1 MRKLLLVFALLL
13 IVFAM
18 PAVAQEFMI
27 GVEGNFGFYSMASLK
42 ETQKLPA
49 GYPVQFK
56 SVQNFPVTPGFRV
69 SALLKLHEA
78 IAVGI
83 FGGRASTGS
92 RLAYSDFTGQTS
104 RDVIVSGN
112 YIGSY
117 NRFTFFTLGAWSLHG
132 RFSIGA
138 VLNKVEFENFLH
150 LENTD
155 YESVER
161 SEWRSANLFADLGI
175 EGERALGRFY
185 AKAFASYEIGQSGDA
200 DLKHGSN
207 DYPRDRNF
215 HVEWDG
221 ARLGLGLAY
230 RIIKSKS

>member
-1 MRKLLLVFALLL
+1 MRKLLLIFALLL
-13 IVFAM
+13 IVFAT
-18 PAVAQEFMI
+18 PAVAQEFTI

-69 SALLKLHEA
+69 LALVKLNEK
-78 IAVGI
+78 ISVGI

-92 RLAYSDFTGQTS
+92 RLAYGDFTGQTY

-112 YIGSY
+112 YVGSH
-117 NRFTFFTLGAWSLHG
+117 NRFTFFTRGAWSLHG

-150 LENTD
+150 LEDTD

-175 EGERALGRFY
+175 EGTRTLGRFY
-185 AKAFASYEIGQSGDA
+185 AKVFASYEIGHSSDVV
-200 DLKHGSN
+200 LKHGSD

-221 ARLGLGLAY
+221 VRLGLGLGY
-230 RIIKSKS
+230 RIVKSKS